1 MHYACNPRERSYD
14 NPRINRAKIVSD
26 LRRSADAWEAEAQH
40 PRHRSDPQMLQ
51 AYQSDARDL
60 RRIADDFERGEDH
73 RAFEAGR
80 HLDTI
85 VRDQLPQAFWDLI
98 LADRR
103 SSQRDDNPR
112 KRSHAPSRALD
123 YQPLSADEQE
133 SVETALRAAGLYPDP
148 FLGSS
153 TGYRREIGES
163 LSDYRTR
170 MIALHQKQ
178 RARVQG
184 TPAFSYDENPAL
196 YEDNRGATGH
206 LEMRGRDIFEDG
218 RMIARIEGEGRA
230 YWEGVYTHTDWRIHH
245 VDRRGNAI
253 GPGVDT
259 GAEYFKD
266 IRRNLPAIV
275 AKLRGRGGRR
285 SYEENPAPKP
295 ALGSHKKVRYP
306 EGLMTE
312 TEWIQNH
319 AASVEEYTVP
329 WENLADRRTLNRLGG
344 SEYEEYVERMKAKA
358 EKPRYRAWSKME
370 TFHDIPKATYE
381 WAISIGIPFRT
392 INR

>member
-73 RAFEAGR
+73 RAFKAGR

-148 FLGSS
+148 FIGSS

-230 YWEGVYTHTDWRIHH
+230 YWEGV
-245 VDRRGNAI
+245 
-253 GPGVDT
+253 
-259 GAEYFKD
+259 
-266 IRRNLPAIV
+266 
-275 AKLRGRGGRR
+275 
-285 SYEENPAPKP
+285 
-295 ALGSHKKVRYP
+295 
-306 EGLMTE
+306 
-312 TEWIQNH
+312 
-319 AASVEEYTVP
+319 
-329 WENLADRRTLNRLGG
+329 
-344 SEYEEYVERMKAKA
+344 
-358 EKPRYRAWSKME
+358 
-370 TFHDIPKATYE
+370 
-381 WAISIGIPFRT
+381 
-392 INR
+392 